1 MTNRFLIGAAVLAL
15 LSGCDTM
22 DFDLRGKGGAFS
34 TSDAAARA
42 TLDRPQP
49 DSRGIISYP
58 TYQVAVAQQ
67 GDTISTL
74 AARIGLPASEI
85 AAYNGVTEASVL
97 RGGEVIALPRR
108 VADGGPN
115 TITGGAIDV
124 GSIATSAIDAAPGG
138 TITPAAA
145 SGGVRSE
152 PVRHQVQR
160 GETAYTIA
168 RQYNVSVTALAQWN
182 GLGPDLAV
190 REGSYLI
197 IPLVDPS
204 VPAPASLDTAPPG
217 TGSVTP
223 VPPSSEEPLPNEDT
237 PVAGTKPAE
246 PASPNL
252 GGASSSKLSQPVP
265 GSIIRAYSKGKND
278 GIDIGAPAGTAVK
291 AAADGTVAAITQ
303 DTSGVPIV
311 VVRHANN
318 ILTVYAGVDGLSVKK
333 GDKVS
338 RGQTIGKVRAGNP
351 SFLHFEV
358 REGFNSVDPV
368 GYLG

>member
-1 MTNRFLIGAAVLAL
+1 MTNRLLIGAAVLAL
-15 LSGCDTM
+15 LSGCGDV

-49 DSRGIISYP
+49 DSRGVISYP

-67 GDTISTL
+67 GDTITSL
-74 AARIGLPASEI
+74 AARVGLPAGEV
-85 AAYNGVTEASVL
+85 ATYNGLTPDTAL

-108 VADGGPN
+108 VADGGGN
-115 TITGGAIDV
+115 TITGNPIDV
-124 GSIATSAIDAAPGG
+124 GGIATTAIDAAPGG
-138 TITPAAA
+138 GTITPVGA
-145 SGGVRSE
+145 SGTGAE

-197 IPLVDPS
+197 IPLVDPT
-204 VPAPASLDTAPPG
+204 VPAPAAVDAAPPG
-217 TGSVTP
+217 TGSLTP
-223 VPPSSEEPLPNEDT
+223 VPPSGAEPLPEEDAT
-237 PVAGTKPAE
+237 PATSAE

-252 GGASSSKLSQPVP
+252 GGATSSKLSQPVP

-278 GIDIGAPAGTAVK
+278 GIDIGAPAGTPVK
-291 AAADGTVAAITQ
+291 AAADGAVAAITQ
-303 DTSGVPIV
+303 DTQGVPIV

-318 ILTVYAGVDGLSVKK
+318 LLTVYAGVDGLSVKK
-333 GDKVS
+333 GDKVT
-338 RGQTIGKVRAGNP
+338 RGQTIGKVRAGSP

-368 GYLG
+368 GYLN